1 MSVEILQ
8 LNCHLETSQTLH
20 HHRADPKVSNLISQI
35 IKVVDLN
42 ITDLILNQCLRT
54 AMITTM
60 LNQLWLEIPVKEA
73 D

>member
-8 LNCHLETSQTLH
+8 LNYHLETSQTLQ
-20 HHRADPKVSNLISQI
+20 HHRADHKVSNLINQV
-35 IKVVDLN
+35 IKAVDPN

-60 LNQLWLEIPVKEA
+60 LNQLWVEILAKEA